1 MAPAFNILLTV
12 FNGVLINVEALPYGS
27 RWISNIGFNR
37 WTFEAFALNEFK
49 GRAYPCPKPPN
60 GDPAGC
66 IRSGDQLLKSFGY
79 GNGSIARCIGYLLAI
94 AAVTHALAFFNLW
107 RASTR
112 YLAIEDEEE
121 EGNKQPTT
129 TATAAAAPVVP
140 ALPSA
145 EEEQQALEEVTSRGA
160 DATRMA
166 PVPAVDLAWRGVGM
180 LVPVKGR
187 KGQHKAV
194 LDGVSGAVTSGTLTA
209 IMGPSG
215 SGKSSLLNV
224 LAGRV
229 LRVKDGSLHGTLLT
243 NGHPRDEAAF
253 QRISAFVI
261 QDDLLFGHLTVQ
273 ETLTL
278 AAHFA
283 LGSGATAAEK
293 GALVGTVV
301 ADLGLGKTVHTIIGD
316 ERARGVSGGER
327 KRVSIGVELIANPSV
342 LFLDEPTSGM

>member
-12 FNGVLINVEALPYGS
+12 FNGVLINVEALPSGT
-27 RWISNIGFNR
+27 RWISNIGYNR

-49 GRAYPCPKPPN
+49 GRAYPCPNPPN
-60 GDPAGC
+60 GDLAGC
-66 IRSGDQLLKSFGY
+66 IRSGDQLLKSYGY
-79 GNGSIARCIGYLLAI
+79 GDGSIARCIGYLLAI
-94 AAVTHALAFFNLW
+94 AAVTHALAFLNLW

-112 YLAIEDEEE
+112 YLAIEEEE
-121 EGNKQPTT
+121 EEEEIDSKQPAS
-129 TATAAAAPVVP
+129 TATVP

-145 EEEQQALEEVTSRGA
+145 EEEQQALEEVTSRGS

-166 PVPAVDLAWRGVGM
+166 PVPAVKLEWRGVGM

-187 KGQHKAV
+187 TGQHKAV

-253 QRISAFVI
+253 QRISAFVL

-293 GALVGTVV
+293 GALVATVV

-342 LFLDEPTSGM
+342 LFLDEPTSGV